1 MSKIVDDLLKEAEEE
16 LMKTANDEQGAPET
30 ANTSSN
36 GQGDIISTANSFLQ
50 KLEQFKGSLGN
61 QTAEAGGGVDPN
73 AADPGQNSPEVDQNG
88 QPVNANPSGGGGATI
103 QTPGGTI
110 IKLASL
116 IKIAGRNTKSIFTEV
131 K

>member
-1 MSKIVDDLLKEAEEE
+1 MI
-16 LMKTANDEQGAPET
+16 TANDEQGAPES
-30 ANTSSN
+30 ANNTNN

-50 KLEQFKGSLGN
+50 KLEQFKGSLGTM
-61 QTAEAGGGVDPN
+61 TAEAGAAQDPN
-73 AADPGQNSPEVDQNG
+73 AVDPGQNSPEVDQNG
-88 QPVNANPSGGGGATI
+88 QPVNANPSNGGGATI

-116 IKIAGRNTKSIFTEV
+116 IKIAGRNTKSLFSEV